1 MFDSPRPIC
10 DYEGS
15 RYSTEF
21 WTQEREYEDRAER
34 IALKKLLPPR
44 GGTLIEIGAG
54 AGRLADLYLGY
65 DQIVLM
71 DYARSTLVEAR
82 ERIARRFPDHAA
94 RFRFVAADLYALP
107 FVEGLFDTATMVRVM
122 HHLADVPAALAEIA
136 VILKPNATFVVEFA
150 NKRNL
155 KAILRYLARRQSWS
169 PFDPEPVEFVQL
181 NFDFHPAWME
191 ARLREAGFSVKNT
204 LSVSHFRWALLKRLF
219 PARTLAAAD
228 GALQGVGA
236 LRATRLTPSIFH
248 QLQAPATNRVAPPG
262 AFFRCPAC
270 KSGRVA
276 ESPNAVTCGEC
287 GRIWSVQDGIYEFK
301 SSDVQLAHLPRPRR
315 VPRHTPSA
323 D

>member
-1 MFDSPRPIC
+1 MFESSRPVC

-15 RYSTEF
+15 HYSTEF

-65 DQIVLM
+65 DRIVLM

-82 ERIARRFPDHAA
+82 ERVTARLPEHAA

-107 FVEGLFDTATMVRVM
+107 FVEGLFDTVTMVRVM
-122 HHLADVPAALAEIA
+122 HHLADVPAALAGIA
-136 VILKPNATFVVEFA
+136 AILKPDATFVLEFA

-155 KAILRYLARRQSWS
+155 KAILRYLARQQSWS
-169 PFDPEPVEFVQL
+169 PFDPEPVEFVKL
-181 NFDFHPAWME
+181 NFDFHPAWMG

-204 LSVSHFRWALLKRLF
+204 LSVSCFRWALLKRLI
-219 PARTLAAAD
+219 PAQALAAAD

-236 LRATRLTPSIFH
+236 LWQLTPSIFH
-248 QLQAPATNRVAPPG
+248 QLQATAAHCVAAPE
-262 AFFRCPAC
+262 AFFRCPTC
-270 KSGRVA
+270 KSEKVA
-276 ESPNAVTCGEC
+276 ESPDAVACGQC
-287 GRIWSVQDGIYEFK
+287 GRVWSVREGIYEFK
-301 SSDVQLAHLPRPRR
+301 SSG
-315 VPRHTPSA
+315 
-323 D
+323 